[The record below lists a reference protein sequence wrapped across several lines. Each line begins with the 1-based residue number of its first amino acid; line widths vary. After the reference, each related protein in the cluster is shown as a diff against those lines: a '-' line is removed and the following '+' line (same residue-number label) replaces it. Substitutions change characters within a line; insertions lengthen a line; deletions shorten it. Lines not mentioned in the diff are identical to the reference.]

1 MLTIENRRGGPKGT
15 LASFSSDSQF
25 LTIDYSNNYKTTEG
39 GGGGVGQLTR
49 RTGRAKFY
57 PASKMGSS

>member
-1 MLTIENRRGGPKGT
+1 MATGIL
-15 LASFSSDSQF
+15 FSSDSQF